1 MTNEITARRLWL
13 KPAQGLTVIDPE
25 TGKPLSADG
34 DLVTIS
40 KYWRRRLNDG
50 DVVETAPPATKAPA
64 AAHKPKKEA

>member
-1 MTNEITARRLWL
+1 MTNETTARRLWL

-25 TGKPLSADG
+25 TGKPLPAEG
-34 DLVTIS
+34 DLVAIS

-50 DVVETAPPATKAPA
+50 DVVETAPYAPKAPA